1 MIEWLVAAPASGGGK
16 TVLACALLQALKRR
30 GLSPCA
36 FKCGPDYIDS
46 MFHRAVLGVASC
58 NLDLFLSDETAVRR
72 LYARGCAGH
81 GAAIVEGVM
90 GLYDGLGGVTDRAS
104 AWHMAD
110 TLGLPVLLCLRPKGS
125 SLTLAAQVKG
135 LQAFRRD
142 SHIAALFLTD
152 CSAML
157 YQTLSPMLE
166 RETGLPVL
174 GYLPHMETAVVESR
188 HLGLRTAGEI
198 KDLAARLCAVAAVLE
213 ETLDWPRFFALGR
226 GPARPLPDRET
237 EPGALRVPI
246 AVAQDEAF
254 CFTYAES
261 LDMLRRCG
269 AQLLPFRPL
278 DDRALP
284 EGACALYLPGGYP
297 ELYARQ
303 LSENIALRA
312 AIRDAGQEGLPT
324 AAECGGF
331 LYLGQT
337 LEGTDSKVYPM
348 TGVLPGSGHNAG
360 RLVRF
365 GYAAMTAKSDSML
378 FHAGETLPV
387 HEFHHWDSS
396 ENGADFSVHKTEKRQ
411 WKCGFANAHLYAGF
425 PHLYWAGTA
434 LPRRF
439 VQAAQHFLKH
449 KG

>member
-152 CSAML
+152 
-157 YQTLSPMLE
+157 
-166 RETGLPVL
+166 
-174 GYLPHMETAVVESR
+174 
-188 HLGLRTAGEI
+188 
-198 KDLAARLCAVAAVLE
+198 
-213 ETLDWPRFFALGR
+213 
-226 GPARPLPDRET
+226 
-237 EPGALRVPI
+237 
-246 AVAQDEAF
+246 
-254 CFTYAES
+254 
-261 LDMLRRCG
+261 
-269 AQLLPFRPL
+269 
-278 DDRALP
+278 
-284 EGACALYLPGGYP
+284 
-297 ELYARQ
+297 
-303 LSENIALRA
+303 
-312 AIRDAGQEGLPT
+312 
-324 AAECGGF
+324 
-331 LYLGQT
+331 
-337 LEGTDSKVYPM
+337 
-348 TGVLPGSGHNAG
+348 
-360 RLVRF
+360 
-365 GYAAMTAKSDSML
+365 
-378 FHAGETLPV
+378 
-387 HEFHHWDSS
+387 
-396 ENGADFSVHKTEKRQ
+396 
-411 WKCGFANAHLYAGF
+411 
-425 PHLYWAGTA
+425 
-434 LPRRF
+434 
-439 VQAAQHFLKH
+439 
-449 KG
+449 

>member
-1 MIEWLVAAPASGGGK
+1 MSGWWLPQLRAAEK
-16 TVLACALLQALKRR
+16 RVLACALLQALKRR

-174 GYLPHMETAVVESR
+174 GTCLIWKR
-188 HLGLRTAGEI
+188 RWW
-198 KDLAARLCAVAAVLE
+198 KAAIWACV
-213 ETLDWPRFFALGR
+213 PLGR
-226 GPARPLPDRET
+226 SR
-237 EPGALRVPI
+237 I
-246 AVAQDEAF
+246 W
-254 CFTYAES
+254 
-261 LDMLRRCG
+261 RR
-269 AQLLPFRPL
+269 
-278 DDRALP
+278 
-284 EGACALYLPGGYP
+284 ACALWRRCWRRRWTGLVF
-297 ELYARQ
+297 
-303 LSENIALRA
+303 LR
-312 AIRDAGQEGLPT
+312 
-324 AAECGGF
+324 
-331 LYLGQT
+331 
-337 LEGTDSKVYPM
+337 
-348 TGVLPGSGHNAG
+348 
-360 RLVRF
+360 
-365 GYAAMTAKSDSML
+365 
-378 FHAGETLPV
+378 
-387 HEFHHWDSS
+387 
-396 ENGADFSVHKTEKRQ
+396 
-411 WKCGFANAHLYAGF
+411 
-425 PHLYWAGTA
+425 
-434 LPRRF
+434 
-439 VQAAQHFLKH
+439 
-449 KG
+449 

>member
-226 GPARPLPDRET
+226 GRRVRCRIGKRSRARCVCLSLWRRTKPFVLPMPKVWTCCAAVGRSCCLSDPWTTGRCRREPARCIF
-237 EPGALRVPI
+237 PGVTRS
-246 AVAQDEAF
+246 
-254 CFTYAES
+254 C
-261 LDMLRRCG
+261 M
-269 AQLLPFRPL
+269 
-278 DDRALP
+278 
-284 EGACALYLPGGYP
+284 PGRWRKTR
-297 ELYARQ
+297 LAAAR
-303 LSENIALRA
+303 
-312 AIRDAGQEGLPT
+312 
-324 AAECGGF
+324 
-331 LYLGQT
+331 
-337 LEGTDSKVYPM
+337 
-348 TGVLPGSGHNAG
+348 
-360 RLVRF
+360 
-365 GYAAMTAKSDSML
+365 
-378 FHAGETLPV
+378 
-387 HEFHHWDSS
+387 W
-396 ENGADFSVHKTEKRQ
+396 RQ
-411 WKCGFANAHLYAGF
+411 
-425 PHLYWAGTA
+425 
-434 LPRRF
+434 R
-439 VQAAQHFLKH
+439 
-449 KG
+449 

>member
-36 FKCGPDYIDS
+36 FKCGPDYIDP

-198 KDLAARLCAVAAVLE
+198 KDLAARLSWRISPL
-213 ETLDWPRFFALGR
+213 RSGR
-226 GPARPLPDRET
+226 GKL
-237 EPGALRVPI
+237 
-246 AVAQDEAF
+246 
-254 CFTYAES
+254 S
-261 LDMLRRCG
+261 
-269 AQLLPFRPL
+269 
-278 DDRALP
+278 
-284 EGACALYLPGGYP
+284 ACWG
-297 ELYARQ
+297 
-303 LSENIALRA
+303 SA
-312 AIRDAGQEGLPT
+312 AWGKPPCST
-324 AAECGGF
+324 
-331 LYLGQT
+331 
-337 LEGTDSKVYPM
+337 
-348 TGVLPGSGHNAG
+348 
-360 RLVRF
+360 
-365 GYAAMTAKSDSML
+365 
-378 FHAGETLPV
+378 
-387 HEFHHWDSS
+387 
-396 ENGADFSVHKTEKRQ
+396 
-411 WKCGFANAHLYAGF
+411 
-425 PHLYWAGTA
+425 
-434 LPRRF
+434 
-439 VQAAQHFLKH
+439 
-449 KG
+449 